1 MIGAGGVALTAI
13 APGAPGRV
21 TTHGEIWQAVAD
33 EAIPEGAPRP
43 RRRRRWTD
51 ADRPQGVKVSA

>member
-1 MIGAGGVALTAI
+1 MIGDAGVALTSLE
-13 APGAPGRV
+13 PGAPGRV
-21 TTHGEIWQAVAD
+21 TTRGEIWQAVSD
-33 EAIPEGAPRP
+33 ESDPRGHAGA